1 MKNKNKIKT
10 IISTSIIVFILT
22 TAFYVS
28 PNGALIY
35 SIISDKANENDFSR
49 FTKIERIIEDSYMGS
64 YNKSALSDNAFHAYV
79 ASLND
84 PYSNFFNKREFESF
98 NSNLDGQYRG
108 IGITVGVKEDKIII
122 GKVNENSPASKAG
135 LLKGDFITKVNNV
148 SYKGEE
154 LSEAI
159 SAIKEVK
166 NGESI
171 VLTILRGSEV
181 LDINVVVE
189 KIEADYVNGKMLDD
203 KTGYIKIDTFG
214 LNIDKDFSK
223 EIETL
228 KSKGMKGLILDLR
241 SNPGGA
247 LDSAVAVSDMLI
259 GEGEIVT
266 IKDKSGKE
274 DVYTSDKNELG
285 MSICVLINEESASAS
300 EVVSAALRDHKKAVL
315 IGQKTY
321 GKGVVQSVYDL
332 KDGTGLRLTTAKYFT
347 PSGECIDGIGIM
359 PDIEVKLP
367 EGIKYSDDELS
378 IENDTQLQVAISE
391 IKKMIK

>member
-1 MKNKNKIKT
+1 MAKNIGT
-10 IISTSIIVFILT
+10 VIQVMGPVLDI
-22 TAFYVS
+22 
-28 PNGALIY
+28 
-35 SIISDKANENDFSR
+35 R
-49 FTKIERIIEDSYMGS
+49 FADDQ
-64 YNKSALSDNAFHAYV
+64 LPD
-79 ASLND
+79 
-84 PYSNFFNKREFESF
+84 
-98 NSNLDGQYRG
+98 
-108 IGITVGVKEDKIII
+108 
-122 GKVNENSPASKAG
+122 
-135 LLKGDFITKVNNV
+135 LL
-148 SYKGEE
+148 
-154 LSEAI
+154 
-159 SAIKEVK
+159 SAIEVK